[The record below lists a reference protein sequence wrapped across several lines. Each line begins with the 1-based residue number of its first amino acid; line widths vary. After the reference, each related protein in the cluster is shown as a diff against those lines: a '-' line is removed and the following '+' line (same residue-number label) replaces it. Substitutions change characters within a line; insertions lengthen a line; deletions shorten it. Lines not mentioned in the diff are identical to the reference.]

1 MLNVEIGKAAK
12 TQPKIFEICLN
23 IVGTEHCSVLTVI
36 RNLKLI
42 DFNNIAL
49 SRRNCYLSVYYEF
62 LFTGYYG
69 SYGYYKFVIAII
81 NI

>member
-49 SRRNCYLSVYYEF
+49 SRRNCYLSVYYE
-62 LFTGYYG
+62 LRFTGYYG
-69 SYGYYKFVIAII
+69 YYNFVIAII